1 MAQNVVDFTIDPT
14 GVELLDDLLTD
25 NRQNELTTNSGSS
38 RPSYA
43 VAGTIWLDT
52 TTNPWIIKIFDGTND
67 IPLFNVDTAT
77 NLSASPTALLLA
89 GGTMS
94 GNLTVNANIV
104 GNTIVSTD
112 GNAGVT
118 STSSGAT
125 LNLRAGNA
133 IRAFLTS
140 GGLTV
145 NQEIAVVGASQL
157 TGTVR
162 VGGTVTGGV
171 YQLQVNGASASGLT
185 LGIAGTPSANIGN
198 NATEVF
204 VEPLSSRY
212 FSVYFGGVKRA
223 SIGTHA
229 EFCTDG
235 AQGAAYSRI
244 KNASI
249 TQGAVLF
256 TLEQAGS
263 TASVWYGVNTPA
275 LTGGAAAAMKIG
287 SNSST
292 LRSINATGTINANN
306 TDGAE
311 YYTKAV
317 GCPVIAKG
325 DIVAVNANGLL
336 SDRYADAASGFLV
349 KSTAPAWV
357 GGDTWADGIEP
368 PPAPL
373 REGEEPTLEY
383 LQGVERFEAE
393 LEVARQRVD
402 RMAFWGRVPVN
413 VTGAEVG
420 QWVIPSETVTGGIE
434 PILVDDVD
442 ITFAQFKIAIG
453 RVEKILDDGRAF
465 VRLK

>member
-43 VAGTIWLDT
+43 VAGTIWLDN

-67 IPLFNVDTAT
+67 IPLFNVDTST

-89 GGTMS
+89 GGTMT

-145 NQEIAVVGASQL
+145 NQELTVTGVSNL
-157 TGTVR
+157 TGQVR

-171 YQLQVNGASASGLT
+171 YQTTINGASASGVT

-235 AQGAAYSRI
+235 AQGAIYSRI

-249 TQGAVLF
+249 TQNAILF
-256 TLEQAGS
+256 ALEQAGS
-263 TASVWYGVNTPA
+263 TACLWYGVNTPA
-275 LTGGAAAAMKIG
+275 NVGGAAAAMKIG
-287 SNSST
+287 SNNST
-292 LRSINATGTINANN
+292 SRSINATGTINANN

-311 YYTKAV
+311 YYTKAA
-317 GCPVIAKG
+317 GCANIAKG
-325 DIVAVNANGLL
+325 DIAAINADGEL

-357 GGDTWADGIEP
+357 GGDTWAADIEP
-368 PPAPL
+368 PPKPL
-373 REGEEPTLEY
+373 KEGEEPTLEY

-393 LEVARQRVD
+393 LEAARQRVD

-413 VTGAEVG
+413 VFGADIG
-420 QWVIPSETVTGGIE
+420 QWVVPRNDGHGGIE
-434 PILVDDVD
+434 PMLVDDAD
-442 ITFAQFKIAIG
+442 LTFAQFKIAIG